1 MKLIRVGAPGE
12 ERPGIVSE
20 AGDWLDCSGFGE
32 DWDEKFFGSNGL
44 QRLVAWLRNHQ
55 PQCPKLPSEM
65 RLGPPVARPSKLV
78 CVGLNYVTH
87 ARESGMEVP
96 KEPVLF
102 MKATTAISGPNDDIV
117 IPNVLSTTGTPVP
130 AREADWE
137 VELALVMAKRCAAVS
152 QADALDYVAGYV
164 VHNDVSEREIQFHRG
179 GQWVKSKSF
188 DTFAPLGPWLVTA
201 DEVSDPANLRLWLK
215 LNGKI
220 LQDDNTGEMIFGLAT
235 LVSYISWHMT
245 LLPGDI
251 ISTGTPFGV
260 GLGLSP
266 KRYLR
271 PGDVVELGID
281 GLGIARQRV
290 VASMAGAGLSM

>member
-1 MKLIRVGAPGE
+1 MKLIRFGGPGE

-20 AGDWLDCSGFGE
+20 AGDWLDCSAFGE

-44 QRLVAWLRNHQ
+44 QRLAVWLRDHQ
-55 PQCPKLPSEM
+55 QKCPKVSSEM
-65 RLGPPVARPSKLV
+65 RLGPPVGRPSKLV

-102 MKATTAISGPNDDIV
+102 MKSTSAISGPNDDIV
-117 IPNVLSTTGTPVP
+117 IPNVLSTAGTPVP

-137 VELALVMAKRCAAVS
+137 VELAIVMAKRCKAVS
-152 QADALDYVAGYV
+152 EVDALDYVAGYV
-164 VHNDVSEREIQFHRG
+164 VHNDVSEREVQFQRG

-188 DTFAPLGPWLVTA
+188 DTFAPLGPWLVTT
-201 DEVSDPANLRLWLK
+201 DEVRDPANLRLWLK

-220 LQDDNTGEMIFGLAT
+220 LQDDNTREMIFGLST

-271 PGDVVELGID
+271 PGDEVELGID
-281 GLGIARQRV
+281 GLGNARQHV
-290 VASMAGAGLSM
+290 VASMAS